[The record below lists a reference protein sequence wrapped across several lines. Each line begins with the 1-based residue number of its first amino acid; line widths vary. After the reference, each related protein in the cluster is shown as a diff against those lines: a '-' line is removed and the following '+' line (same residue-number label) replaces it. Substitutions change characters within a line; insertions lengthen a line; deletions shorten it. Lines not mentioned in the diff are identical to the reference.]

1 MNVLSINRIVG
12 LLVFLTA
19 LITLFSTVSPSVSFW
34 DPGERIAAAYLVQ
47 VPHPPG
53 TPLFILTG
61 RVLSMVPFAGD
72 IAFRVN
78 TISVLAGSFTVLL
91 LYLMIVKLIGYF
103 RGKPESLQDKI
114 ITFGGGVIG
123 SLSLLWSQTF
133 WFNATEAETYATSS
147 FLMTLIVWLGMIWY
161 DKADQRGSEK
171 YLLLGAYIIGLSVG
185 VHLLSLLAFFTVA
198 LIVYYRRFEPSWSSF
213 IKYGFGVVGAFFVIY
228 PGIIKW
234 FPSMLN
240 GNLVIS
246 NFISIRDS
254 SLLPIVPW
262 ILVALAIY
270 GVYQSVK
277 MQRKYLYLL
286 LLSFLLIAFGFTT
299 YTSVIIRS
307 NANPPMNQNQP
318 DDIRTLVSYLNR
330 EQYGEV
336 PLFNRRWS
344 PEEVHQMNYR
354 KYTSDTDYMLKYQIY
369 HMYVRYLFH
378 NFVGKE
384 SDVQDATYNWRKLYA
399 LPFLLGLLG
408 VYYHVRRDWKWGTVF
423 IGFFIITGFAL
434 AFYFNMTEPQPRER
448 DYFYAGS
455 FFVFAAWIGLGTSAL
470 LETVSNALAEKTSLR
485 IPATIG
491 VAVLLFIASPVNL
504 FTENRFERDRS
515 GHYIAWDYGYNL
527 LQSVERDGILFTN
540 GDNDTFPLWYLQ
552 DVEGIR
558 QDVRVVNL
566 SLLNTPWYINQ
577 LKNQRPH
584 GAKPVPISL
593 SDAQVAQIRLM
604 QWEPRTLELAVPEEV
619 YDRFGIDDPRIRA
632 EGKISWRMSNTR
644 EFNNIP
650 IIRIQ
655 DIMVRD
661 IVMTA
666 GWDRPIYFAITI
678 PDNGSKIG
686 LDPYLR
692 LEGLVQRVTP
702 IHDPTGRSISTDI
715 LLANLFDEP
724 ESFSREPRYG
734 YKFRGLNDPNVF
746 LEEQSRRLTI
756 NYRNSFLQLAFHYQ
770 QVQRDDE
777 RTIAIL
783 DRMEETIPR
792 NNVEMFPGMKYEI
805 ANFYRRSGRE
815 DVYHEITDELIAE
828 LQKEIQNDPPIP
840 LNVRENPYLVL
851 MFIYSERG
859 DSRNERDLLSRMQ
872 RIYGDQPSVVQQ
884 IQQRIDQLNAH
895 LRDEEEIE
903 PVDTTL
909 VPDILREN

>member
-53 TPLFILTG
+53 TPLFILAG

-133 WFNATEAETYATSS
+133 WFNATEAETYATSL

-277 MQRKYLYLL
+277 MQRKYLNLL

-384 SDVQDATYNWRKLYA
+384 SDVQDATYNWRRLYA

-408 VYYHVRRDWKWGTVF
+408 VYFHVRRDWKWGTVF

-770 QVQRDDE
+770 QVLRDDE

-815 DVYHEITDELIAE
+815 DIYHEITDELIAE